1 MRALSQ
7 SVDVASQAVLRIVF
21 GALLFGLS
29 VYLLVSSWVPDY
41 AAARF
46 RFDYLGLSFIDLPRH
61 VPTLR
66 ALLVLTILSSCS
78 VMLGWG
84 FRVGA
89 PLLAFLMSW
98 ALLGDPALY
107 SSTFYLLTWIA
118 WLLAVSPAHREYS
131 LDSRHM
137 GPALCGRGPAYSL
150 IGLRVLVWI
159 VYTYAGLAK
168 IDPDWLAGLPIE
180 LWLTKRASWP
190 LVGGVLASHWFAMVL
205 SWGGLVFDLGVGTA
219 LLFRRTRMVA
229 FVLACGFHV
238 FNAFVFRVFPLPVI
252 MIPLTLLFFEPD
264 WPRRLGPRG
273 RRDSSGTTST
283 RLAVPRWVRFA
294 APVFLAFH
302 ILFPLRHHLAPGP
315 ARWNEVHDLF
325 SWRLRARAKRTKFRI
340 YRFDPMTQERVRIDK
355 QLELSKQERKMMRV
369 YPDLLHQAA
378 ITLGEE
384 IRSQE
389 PSAQSVE
396 IRVRM
401 RVGLNGRPLH
411 DLIDRKADLSRIP
424 RGLGTPV
431 FMLPAPD

>member
-41 AAARF
+41 VAARF
-46 RFDYLGLSFIDLPRH
+46 RFDYLGLGFIDLPRH

-66 ALLVLTILSSCS
+66 VLLGLTLLSSLS
-78 VMLGWG
+78 VMLGWW
-84 FRVGA
+84 FRIGA
-89 PLLAFLMSW
+89 PALAVLMSW

-118 WLLAVSPAHREYS
+118 WLLTVSPAHREYS
-131 LDSRHM
+131 LDAREM
-137 GPALCGRGPAYSL
+137 PPALRGRGPGYSL
-150 IGLRVLVWI
+150 AALRLLVWI
-159 VYTYAGLAK
+159 VYTYAGFAK
-168 IDPDWLAGLPIE
+168 LDPDWLAGMPIE
-180 LWLTKRASWP
+180 LWLEKRAQWP
-190 LVGGVLASHWFAMVL
+190 VVGGMLTSHWMAMAL
-205 SWGGLVFDLGVGTA
+205 SWGGLAFDLTVGTA
-219 LLFRRTRMVA
+219 LLFRRTRMAA

-238 FNAFVFRVFPLPVI
+238 FNAFVFEVFPLPVI

-264 WPRRLGPRG
+264 WPRRL
-273 RRDSSGTTST
+273 RRAAARRPPAPVVSM
-283 RLAVPRWVRFA
+283 APPAWVRVA
-294 APVFLAFH
+294 APVFVAFH
-302 ILFPLRHHLAPGP
+302 LLFPLRHYLAEGP

-340 YRFDPMTQERVRIDK
+340 YRYDPVTQRRVRIDK
-355 QLELSKQERKMMRV
+355 ELELSKQERKMMRI

-384 IRSQE
+384 IREQE
-389 PSAQSVE
+389 PGAQAIQ

-401 RVGLNGRPLH
+401 KVRLNGREFH

-424 RGLGTPV
+424 RTMGTPEYI
-431 FMLPAPD
+431 LPAPD